1 MRVPMLER
9 LTLQFER
16 ARTSLFFVPALF
28 IAGAMVAAGAML
40 QIDVY
45 LSAAAVVLPSFLQTT
60 PESARSLLSTV
71 ASATITVAGVVFAIT
86 LVSIQLASSQFSPR
100 VIPGFLRDSRQQR
113 VIGLAVGT
121 FTYCLVVLRAVR
133 GSSEPGLLFIP
144 HVSSAI
150 SLALAI
156 VTIVALVAYLDRSAR
171 SMQVG
176 HIINYLTAQTTRR
189 IREIYPHKAGESPP
203 VTMADSPLPGGQGY
217 VVRALASGWVSHIDT
232 DALLQLVPPSGL
244 MRLDVRNG
252 SFVADGQTIAAV
264 WPSPEDTSA
273 FTAATCNA
281 LVLGDSR
288 ILLKDVAFGI
298 RQLVDIG
305 LRALSPGINDPTTA
319 YDVIVH
325 LGIVMREL
333 LWRDLP
339 PRVRILEGGRLVTA
353 NDLSHDDYINRAF
366 DQIRLAGAPQSAIAA
381 TLMQTLGGLA
391 ADLERDDLTER
402 AVAVRRQGILTLAVY
417 AATSPLPDDLAR
429 VRALAERQGFGS
441 NSPSQSSNR

>member
-1 MRVPMLER
+1 MLER
-9 LTLQFER
+9 FTLQFER

-40 QIDVY
+40 QVDVY
-45 LSAAAVVLPSFLQTT
+45 LSAAGVVLPAFLQTT

-133 GSSEPGLLFIP
+133 GSSEPGLLFNP

-264 WPSPEDTSA
+264 WPSPEDASA
-273 FTAATCNA
+273 FTAAACKA

-339 PRVRILEGGRLVTA
+339 PRVRILEGRRLVTA

-366 DQIRLAGAPQSAIAA
+366 DQIRLAGASQSAIAA

-402 AVAVRRQGILTLAVY
+402 ASAVRRQGTLTLAVY

-441 NSPSQSSNR
+441 NSPS